1 MFRRQCIILAKQIFL
16 DCYIC
21 FSGTCSLNQEC
32 VATAK
37 CPFIEKLNTLI
48 NISTNEDE
56 KNALNEV
63 INSRKCGGPSEETVC
78 CEIPQGK
85 CLYLVVFD

>member
-1 MFRRQCIILAKQIFL
+1 M
-16 DCYIC
+16 
-21 FSGTCSLNQEC
+21 NQEC

-85 CLYLVVFD
+85 CLYLVVFDQLHTAQLYYGTDRIEMLQYQFYLG

>member
-1 MFRRQCIILAKQIFL
+1 M
-16 DCYIC
+16 
-21 FSGTCSLNQEC
+21 NQEC

-56 KNALNEV
+56 KKALNEV

-85 CLYLVVFD
+85 